1 MPRRKAF
8 DKKTATT
15 FSLVYRAQN
24 DPRIHDTEASDMV
37 FTEKINPNTEKIK
50 RRQDLD
56 DEFEEAIRRNEGEA
70 AEYGVYYDDSDYDY
84 MQHLK
89 PIGTSNEAY
98 FIEAPAS
105 GKGKGKETEPLEDA
119 LKNFDIRSR
128 ADTRSMTS
136 SRVSSIAEELLPQDM
151 LPSEFVSNH
160 SYQNQQNVPDEIAGL
175 QPDMDPRLR
184 EVLEALNDE
193 AYVDDDEDLFGELQE
208 GGEEMDRDDWE
219 EGFWDDDGNLINDGD
234 DGWESDRTVKVGK
247 DSDGPTDP
255 SDEKL
260 DTQDQPNDNWLQ
272 EYNKFKQSS
281 KSGSR
286 VISGRP
292 TRPLDLQSSVQTGA
306 SSLTGLRRKKRK
318 GALTASTGYSMTSS
332 ILARTEGQ
340 SVLDQKFEKLS
351 AQYAD
356 DDMDDSISMMSGM
369 TGMSKLSSVSKAASV
384 NRADFDSIMNDFLD
398 THSSVGPRTRR
409 VKRLEPQSGLD
420 QLREIREGLGPAL
433 VKPS

>member
-1 MPRRKAF
+1 MPRRKVF
-8 DKKTATT
+8 DKKSATT

-37 FTEKINPNTEKIK
+37 FTEKVNPNAEKIK

-89 PIGTSNEAY
+89 PIGTSNEAH
-98 FIEAPAS
+98 FIEAPS
-105 GKGKGKETEPLEDA
+105 TTSKGKGKEVERLEDA
-119 LKNFDIRSR
+119 LRSFDIRSR

-136 SRVSSIAEELLPQDM
+136 SRVSALAEELLPQDM
-151 LPSEFVSNH
+151 LPSEFVSNQ
-160 SYQNQQNVPDEIAGL
+160 SYQNQQNIPDEIAGL

-193 AYVDDDEDLFGELQE
+193 AYVDDDEDLFGQLQE
-208 GGEEMDRDDWE
+208 SGEEVGRDDWE
-219 EGFWDDDGNLINDGD
+219 EGFWEEDGHLVDDQD
-234 DGWESDRTVKVGK
+234 DGWESDRTVKAGK
-247 DSDGPTDP
+247 DSDAPT
-255 SDEKL
+255 DEKL
-260 DTQDQPNDNWLQ
+260 DTIGEPNDNWLQ
-272 EYNKFKQSS
+272 EYNKFKQAS
-281 KSGSR
+281 KSGSKA
-286 VISGRP
+286 ISGRP
-292 TRPLDLQSSVQTGA
+292 AGPLDLQSSVQTGA

-351 AQYAD
+351 EQYAD

-369 TGMSKLSSVSKAASV
+369 TGMSKISSVSKSASV
-384 NRADFDSIMNDFLD
+384 NRADFNSIMDDFLD
-398 THSSVGPRTRR
+398 THSSVGQRTRR
-409 VKRLEPQSGLD
+409 VKRLNPQTGLD

-433 VKPS
+433 VRPS